1 MRRTFDPDSAY
12 FGLGFSGRKG
22 AADRHFANYNK
33 KTVTKNMHPCFRN
46 AAIGGVALLLGLV
59 ACSPAPPVK
68 TSASVKP
75 EPSRKKA
82 PEFELKDSRG
92 NLVHLA
98 DYKGKVVLLDFW
110 ATWCSPC
117 AVELPWFMEFERKYK
132 DRGFEVLGVAM
143 DDDGWK
149 VISPFVER
157 KKFNYRVVLG
167 DDKTGDQYGGIEA
180 LPSTYVI
187 DRNGKIAAVH
197 IGLTNKK
204 DFEDAIQN
212 LLDAPANSA
221 KATNGDGSPAGGN
234 AAGAGI
240 HTAGAGAVADPRTGS
255 HS

>member
-1 MRRTFDPDSAY
+1 
-12 FGLGFSGRKG
+12 
-22 AADRHFANYNK
+22 
-33 KTVTKNMHPCFRN
+33 
-46 AAIGGVALLLGLV
+46 
-59 ACSPAPPVK
+59 
-68 TSASVKP
+68 
-75 EPSRKKA
+75 
-82 PEFELKDSRG
+82 
-92 NLVHLA
+92 
-98 DYKGKVVLLDFW
+98 VLLDFW

-157 KKFNYRVVLG
+157 KKFNYRVLLG

-197 IGLTNKK
+197 IGLTDKK

-212 LLDAPANSA
+212 LLEAPANA
-221 KATNGDGSPAGGN
+221 PQKNARDGRPGSD
-234 AAGAGI
+234 AAGNGAVR
-240 HTAGAGAVADPRTGS
+240 AGARADRRTGS

>member
-1 MRRTFDPDSAY
+1 MTKLHTFLHHAARLLNHTALRGTARR
-12 FGLGFSGRKG
+12 
-22 AADRHFANYNK
+22 
-33 KTVTKNMHPCFRN
+33 
-46 AAIGGVALLLGLV
+46 AAIGSVALLLGLV
-59 ACSPAPPVK
+59 ACSPTPPLK

-75 EPSRKKA
+75 EDIRKKA
-82 PEFELKDSRG
+82 PEFELKDAKG
-92 NLVHLA
+92 NLVHLS

-149 VISPFVER
+149 VIAPFVEKR
-157 KKFNYRVVLG
+157 KFNYRVLLG

-197 IGLTNKK
+197 IGLANKK

-212 LLDAPANSA
+212 LLDAPANA
-221 KATNGDGSPAGGN
+221 PQKNVGN
-234 AAGAGI
+234 AGPDRDGAIGTPGVRAGADSHAGAG
-240 HTAGAGAVADPRTGS
+240 S